1 MKKNS
6 KWLALLL
13 AGAMTVSPL
22 SYVNAYAAEADTVT
36 YSAEAEAQVQEEN
49 AEVKPVTET
58 PAQDATAAKTTD
70 ETKETSAKEESKE
83 TNTKNDTKSEKT
95 DADKENKQTDAE
107 VKDAAKE
114 DKKSDA
120 ETKDSVKE
128 SEIKE
133 SEIKE
138 SEAESEQETVKENET
153 DVEETAETTED
164 EIATQADETAVVPV
178 APTAAITGVTVLK
191 NDGTGYGMFPI
202 TDAVYTVK
210 GDQIEISFKTG
221 AKKVFDWLYLG
232 PVTDEN
238 KTAQFIGTNTGST
251 CEFTIQVPLSKRN
264 SWIPV
269 SVGRSDK
276 GTWSTNYL
284 WMSIPNVLVITGQ
297 PQGTSCKTGETAVV
311 SVNAAGDALVY
322 QWQYSVDGTTWTD
335 CTGDSAK
342 NASYQFTMAE
352 ELAGQYR
359 CVIKDKTDAEVTSN
373 AVEVKFES
381 EKENYSK
388 SDSVSAVYASD
399 DVSSKHNPGDA
410 YTMLKIS
417 KSQVI
422 VKGSKLQVA
431 IWVQPASSGSFTY
444 DALYIGHKDDEVK
457 TPTAIGEINEDQSLE
472 KFTFTVPISQAGGE
486 VHFVPR
492 SAKTQKWSTSSS
504 LALKLPALDD
514 FTAPAQISVATQP
527 KSETVTIVGQT
538 VTLSVAASSEDEN
551 ATFSYQWQ
559 FSTDGTN
566 WTGCEG
572 ETATQATYTFTM
584 TAQSAGQYR
593 CVITDN
599 EGTSVKSNTA
609 VVREPS
615 TPSVTGATAKV
626 VKEDS
631 TEFSMFKISESSV
644 TKSGNELEVT
654 ISTTNTSFDGIY
666 LGSKDDAEKSP
677 VITGT
682 NTKDV
687 WTFTFKVPATYAG
700 QVIPVALRKVKDG
713 TWYVNQYLWMYIP
726 SEGIKDIPTV
736 TDEIKTIAGGTGAV
750 YNDFAITSSKAV
762 LNGDN
767 ITLTLN
773 VKGSKW
779 TKLYQGVQAD
789 TNKTPVVNGSYDAAA
804 DATTFVLNVSS
815 KMQGMNIA
823 VTPGNNTGWFT
834 YARDLFINV
843 PKFSNVAN
851 TTADGTYDLYGQAYP
866 TSNYASLNFERGSSV
881 TIKGDTATVTMIT
894 QASSYDK
901 LYIGSISDADSVK
914 DAKAVTAQDRSD
926 IASGYKCFVF
936 TIPTSDLG
944 KDIGY
949 VAHVSKTNTWAPKQ
963 STFYINGV
971 LAAAKGDNTD
981 PTPKPDPDPTP
992 KPDPDPT
999 PDPTPGTDAVANGIY
1014 SIEVDSSAS
1023 MFRVIAC
1030 QLTVKNGK
1038 MTAVLTLSGT
1048 GYGYLYAGTAA
1059 QAAAADKSTW
1069 VPFKVNADGKYTYE
1083 IPVEALDKGIAVAA
1097 YSIKNEKWYDRELI
1111 FKSETMKKI
1120 GDVDD
1125 SSDTP
1130 NPTPTPGKDDPNKDD
1145 NNQGKDDQNNQTPS
1159 GNDGKADNESKYE
1172 SDTSGSISRV
1182 DSSTGLK
1189 DGVYTPD
1196 RFTWSGGTGKV
1207 KISCNKVTIKNG
1219 QAYATLVFSSNHYQY
1234 VKANG
1239 NTYYTTKSGNTATV
1253 TIPIALNKN
1262 NTILGMTDK
1271 MSAAH
1276 EIQYSIFVY
1285 LAAANTSSNG
1295 SDANGGQTV
1304 DNTALAEKAPEIM
1317 GLEYESETK
1326 LEYAEYFKI
1335 YHYDQGIVLLE
1346 IDMTKDTARDA
1357 ENNKASDD
1365 KSEKSSDA
1373 QKTTSDSTNTSAD
1386 EEMDAADNNGVSEEE
1401 LAAELYKG
1409 NIVNYLLVPE
1419 GVEIPVGLE
1428 QDMIIVNLP
1437 ADKTYAASEDIL
1449 ETMKDL
1455 DLLDNVAAVG
1465 MEKDDCGISEIADK
1479 METKDGEDAEV
1490 AFGGLFEQP
1499 DLKALVKQETNL
1511 ALLPAEFLPMDK
1523 EAAKDSEAD
1532 GETTADG
1539 SDEAVSESTDPE
1551 GDLTVEEQEALFEKV
1566 TEKFAMLGIP
1576 VIVDRSSQEKTDLA
1590 KMEWIKVYGILYGC
1604 EDQMN
1609 KKFDAAV
1616 KAAEK

>member
-1 MKKNS
+1 MKNS

-13 AGAMTVSPL
+13 AGALIVSPL
-22 SYVNAYAAEADTVT
+22 SYVNVYAAEADAVT
-36 YSAEAEAQVQEEN
+36 NSTEAEAVTNSAEAEAKEEN
-49 AEVKPVTET
+49 
-58 PAQDATAAKTTD
+58 
-70 ETKETSAKEESKE
+70 KE
-83 TNTKNDTKSEKT
+83 TNTKTDTKSET
-95 DADKENKQTDAE
+95 MDTDKENKQTDVE
-107 VKDAAKE
+107 VKDTIKDNQKTDTE
-114 DKKSDA
+114 I
-120 ETKDSVKE
+120 KDSVKE
-128 SEIKE
+128 TETEKSEVKE
-133 SEIKE
+133 SDT
-138 SEAESEQETVKENET
+138 ESEQEKTQKIEVAAEKTEATETSENKIAAQ
-153 DVEETAETTED
+153 DGETA
-164 EIATQADETAVVPV
+164 IVPV
-178 APTAAITGVTVLK
+178 MPTAAITGVDILK
-191 NDGTGYGMFPI
+191 NEGTGYGMFPI
-202 TDAVYTVK
+202 TNAVYTVK
-210 GDQIEISFKTG
+210 GDQIEISFNTGSKKT
-221 AKKVFDWLYLG
+221 FDWLYLG

-276 GTWSTNYL
+276 GTWSENYL

-297 PQGTSCKTGETAVV
+297 PQGTSCKAGETAAV
-311 SVNAAGDALVY
+311 SVNAAGDELAY
-322 QWQYSVDGTTWTD
+322 QWQYSADGTTWTD

-342 NASYQFTMAE
+342 SASYQFAMTE

-359 CVIKDKTDAEVTSN
+359 CVIKDKTKAEVTSN

-381 EKENYSK
+381 EKENYNK
-388 SDSVSAVYASD
+388 SDSVSAIYASD
-399 DVSSKHNPGDA
+399 DVKKPGQS
-410 YTMLKIS
+410 YTMLKIAQ
-417 KSQVI
+417 SQVI
-422 VKGSKLQVA
+422 VKGSKLQVS
-431 IWVQPASSGSFTY
+431 IWVEPNSKGNFTY
-444 DALYIGHKDDEVK
+444 DAIYIGNKDDGVKEPIVPGKEVTVNGNK
-457 TPTAIGEINEDQSLE
+457 LQKYA
-472 KFTFTVPISQAGGE
+472 FTVPISQAGSE

-492 SAKTQKWSTSSS
+492 SAAKGTWSTTSS

-514 FTAPAQISVATQP
+514 FTVPAQISVTTQP
-527 KSETVTIVGQT
+527 KNEIIAVGQT
-538 VTLSVAASSEDEN
+538 VTLSVVASSEIEG

-572 ETATQATYTFTM
+572 ATATQATYTFTM
-584 TAQSAGQYR
+584 TTQSAGQYR

-599 EGTSVKSNTA
+599 KGTSVKSNNA
-609 VVREPS
+609 VIREPS
-615 TPSVTGATAKV
+615 TPSVTGTTVKV
-626 VKEDS
+626 VKEDGS
-631 TEFSMFKISESSV
+631 EFKMFTVSKTAV

-654 ISTTNTSFDGIY
+654 ISTTNPSFDGIY
-666 LGSKDDAEKSP
+666 LGSKDDAEKTP
-677 VITGT
+677 VITGINAEDT
-682 NTKDV
+682 
-687 WTFTFKVPATYAG
+687 WTFSFKVPATYAG

-713 TWYVNQYLWMYIP
+713 SWYTNMYLWMYIP
-726 SEGIKDIPTV
+726 SKGIKDIPTA
-736 TDEIKTIAGGTGAV
+736 TDEIKTIVGGTGAV
-750 YNDFAITSSKAV
+750 YNDFAIISSKAV

-773 VKGSKW
+773 VKGNKW

-789 TNKTPVVNGSYDAAA
+789 ANKTPVVNGSYDAAV
-804 DATTFVLNVSS
+804 DTTTFVLNVSS
-815 KMQGMNIA
+815 KMQGMNIT
-823 VTPGNNTGWFT
+823 VTPGNSTGWLT

-851 TTADGTYDLYGQAYP
+851 TTVNGTYDLYGQAYP

-881 TIKGDTATVTMIT
+881 TIKGDIATVTLIT

-936 TIPTSDLG
+936 TIPTAALG
-944 KDIGY
+944 KELNY
-949 VAHVSKTNTWAPKQ
+949 VAHVSKTNTWATKQ

-971 LAAAKGDNTD
+971 LAAAKDDSTD
-981 PTPKPDPDPTP
+981 PT
-992 KPDPDPT
+992 PT
-999 PDPTPGTDAVANGIY
+999 PDPTPGTEAVANGIY
-1014 SIEVDSSAS
+1014 SIDVDSSSS
-1023 MFRVIAC
+1023 MFRIVDC
-1030 QLTVKNGK
+1030 QMTIKNGK

-1059 QAAAADKSTW
+1059 QAAAADSSSW

-1097 YSIKNEKWYDRELI
+1097 YSIKNKKWYDRELT

-1120 GDVDD
+1120 GDVEDG
-1125 SSDTP
+1125 SDTP
-1130 NPTPTPGKDDPNKDD
+1130 DPTPTPGTDDSKKDD
-1145 NNQGKDDQNNQTPS
+1145 NKQDDLNQGTEKPS

-1172 SDTSGSISRV
+1172 SDTSGLTSRV

-1239 NTYYTTKSGNTATV
+1239 NTYYTTKSGSTATV

-1271 MSAAH
+1271 MSVAH

-1285 LAAANTSSNG
+1285 LAAASTSSNG

-1304 DNTALAEKAPEIM
+1304 DNKALAEKAPEIM

-1357 ENNKASDD
+1357 QNNKTSDD
-1365 KSEKSSDA
+1365 KSSKSDDA
-1373 QKTTSDSTNTSAD
+1373 QKTASDSTNTSAD
-1386 EEMDAADNNGVSEEE
+1386 EEMDATDNNGVSEEN

-1437 ADKTYAASEDIL
+1437 ANKTYAASKDIL

-1465 MEKDDCGISEIADK
+1465 MEKDDCSISEIADK
-1479 METKDGEDAEV
+1479 MEAKV
-1490 AFGGLFEQP
+1490 AFGGLFGQP

-1523 EAAKDSEAD
+1523 EAAK
-1532 GETTADG
+1532 
-1539 SDEAVSESTDPE
+1539 
-1551 GDLTVEEQEALFEKV
+1551 EQEELFEKV

-1590 KMEWIKVYGILYGC
+1590 KLEWIKVYGVLYGC

-1609 KKFDAAV
+1609 NKFDAAV